1 MITHLIEQKGKNSRI
16 VEILENVKAAARLPQ
31 SALLPEF
38 LICPNMAVASQWGQM
53 IYEVGWTS
61 LLLCAETKAVEGLG
75 TK

>member
-38 LICPNMAVASQWGQM
+38 LICPNMAAAAQWSQ
-53 IYEVGWTS
+53 IFHEVGWTCG
-61 LLLCAETKAVEGLG
+61 LLCVETKVVEGLG
-75 TK
+75 TI